1 MTTVL
6 LIIHLTVS
14 IFLIFIVLVQ
24 SGKGAELGA
33 AFGGSSQTM
42 FGARGAATFF
52 SKMTTIAA
60 VVFMLTS
67 LSLAVLASKG
77 GSVVKKVPV
86 AAEQQGVPQIPQGT
100 GPLQTDH
107 SAQPSRPAGQAAPQL
122 PVNPAK

>member
-1 MTTVL
+1 MQTVL
-6 LIIHLTVS
+6 LIIHLIVCF
-14 IFLIFIVLVQ
+14 FLIFIVLVQ

-60 VVFMLTS
+60 IVFMLTS
-67 LSLAVLASKG
+67 LSLAVLSVRG
-77 GSVVKKVPV
+77 GSVVKKVP
-86 AAEQQGVPQIPQGT
+86 AATEQKGIPQIPQGT
-100 GPLQTDH
+100 GPLQADQP
-107 SAQPSRPAGQAAPQL
+107 AQPSKPAGQDSPQS